1 MKFGDYIKTNR
12 IKKKLSLAK
21 TAKMLGISLS
31 YLSSLES
38 GARHAP
44 PFFVQ
49 QKMSDILE
57 LNENERFQLYD
68 LAAESKQ
75 PPTLA
80 EDLNEYIY
88 KNPVIRDMLRYSM
101 KCQLTGKEWEI
112 TFAYIKRNYHY

>member
-1 MKFGDYIKTNR
+1 MLFGEFYKIHR
-12 IKKKLSLAK
+12 IKRN
-21 TAKMLGISLS
+21 ISLKKAADILDISPS
-31 YLSSLES
+31 YLSSIES
-38 GARHAP
+38 GSRHAP

-49 QKMSDILE
+49 QKMADILE

-88 KNPVIRDMLRYSM
+88 INPVIRDMLRYSM

-112 TFAYIKRNYHY
+112 TFTYIKRNYHY